1 MLLETAD
8 PVGDAGLKS
17 SLETVDIADVG
28 REALLD
34 VRLRWSERLCT
45 LRLDVVRFLLPG
57 EAFGLFHIL
66 SRSAFFS
73 FSISLWR
80 SRSVYS
86 VYVQKLKIYIKKTET
101 YSLRCCQPS

>member
-1 MLLETAD
+1 MLLDTAD
-8 PVGDAGLKS
+8 PVGDGALLS
-17 SLETVDIADVG
+17 SLETKDIEDVG
-28 REALLD
+28 REALLE

-45 LRLDVVRFLLPG
+45 LRLDVVRFRLPG

-86 VYVQKLKIYIKKTET
+86 LWIQK
-101 YSLRCCQPS
+101 